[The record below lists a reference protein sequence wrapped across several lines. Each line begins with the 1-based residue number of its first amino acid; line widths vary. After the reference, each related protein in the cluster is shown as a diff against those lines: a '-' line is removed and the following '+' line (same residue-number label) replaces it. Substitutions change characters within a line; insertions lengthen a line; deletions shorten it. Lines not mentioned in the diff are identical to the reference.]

1 MEELFVKVINKNGKE
16 IKIVRN
22 NGIEELT
29 QRWSIMHIRRWTGR
43 RSRTIKEM

>member
-29 QRWSIMHIRRWTGR
+29 QRWSNAYPKMDRKKK
-43 RSRTIKEM
+43 SNN